1 MVSLRSPKLRFKK
14 KKKFLINTSQGLWNF
29 TVTILQRTNRLG
41 VDSVLFSSPQL
52 GDVATISGGL
62 ELLGVEP

>member
-41 VDSVLFSSPQL
+41 VDSVLFSSPQV
-52 GDVATISGGL
+52 GDMETISGGL

>member
-1 MVSLRSPKLRFKK
+1 MISLRSPKLRFKR
-14 KKKFLINTSQGLWNF
+14 KKFLINTSQGLWNF